1 MPNIV
6 NFLRLHHALRLTAA
20 LVASLLAGVLY
31 VALVGVS
38 IDASGL
44 RFKAA
49 AALTQ
54 RLGRDVRLDGALKIK
69 VSAHPELVVRG
80 LHVANAAGFTGSEF
94 ASLGEARLAI
104 DLWPLLRSRLR
115 IEELSGSD
123 VHLRLQ
129 RNTDGAS
136 NWTFNPPDRKPQTAQ
151 TPAAQPAANR
161 PVAELLTRLE
171 IKRVA
176 LDKLDVEFIGADA
189 KSHFFEL
196 QSLVAQF
203 PAGQPLALTL
213 KGTVEK
219 TYPYNLELTG
229 GTLADLSRFDK
240 PWPVDLTLDFMA
252 SHLSLAGTVSGSTG
266 SISFGLGTGDL
277 REFERLLQT
286 KLPAVGQTGISGV
299 IKYSPGKVALSDL
312 TGVMGSTTLN
322 GSLDFDYG
330 GERPR
335 VRGDLTLP
343 VLDLRPFT
351 TGQPVEKKEP
361 PRDFAEVYRNVAK
374 ATFSLKDLNAA
385 DADLTLHVG
394 QWLSLPGSVHDAM
407 LHVKL
412 EHGRLVVPVQ
422 ATVADVVLSGTA
434 RADASVTPARFDLAL
449 GTHDSSLGGLAQLL
463 VGAPD
468 IRGTLGRF
476 DLRLAARGDR
486 GSELLDSLDVR
497 LNVEHGNMTY
507 GNATGARPVRFALDD
522 LRLMLPAGKAL
533 QGEAHGSLLDTPLR
547 ASLHG
552 AALTEFMREA
562 RTPIDFELQAGSA
575 RAHIRGVLQPPA
587 QDSGSELAFRLSAPH
602 SSEIA
607 GWLGLKPGAD
617 AAISLH
623 GNFHSDSHSWHLA
636 EFALQLG
643 HSIVSADVMR
653 TLDDSKSLITVQL
666 TGDLVDVGELETLLP
681 EKDAR
686 TQSPAA
692 ANMIDIPILPQGIS
706 LADSDIAVRIKRIT
720 TSSPFGVRDLRFD
733 GRVRD
738 GMMLAS
744 PFAASVADIDFTG
757 AISLDLR
764 TQQPQSTLWLS
775 ADAPDIGGL
784 LKKLGIA
791 RNIDAGIDHLGLQL
805 DLHSSRL
812 GQLLEQSHLLV
823 EFDGGH
829 FTLQDANTG
838 GKVRI
843 ALDNGNLES
852 SPGAAVHLDLRGS
865 VDKVAVSIGIRTA
878 KAADLLDP
886 ARPIPF
892 EFDAR
897 ASGASFTLS
906 GDVDRP
912 FSEKEVAFALDMK
925 GSRLDSLNALA
936 HVSLPPWGPWSASG
950 KFHISRSGYEVLS
963 LLLQVGASELAGHG
977 KIDTTAVPPRID
989 VVLSAPTI
997 QLDDFRFGDW
1007 SPQGPRPPD
1016 AGTKRESLAD
1026 MREEAARK
1034 GDRAQEILNPEVLRR
1049 QNAYLTVTVD
1059 HVLSGQ
1065 DMLGSGELTAKS
1077 ENGHVVIG
1085 PATVNVPGG
1094 SAMLR
1099 LGYKPGDKN
1108 VGASLRVLVNHFDYG
1123 ILARRI
1129 DRKTEMRGIL
1139 SLDVDV
1145 SAHAE
1150 HISELLRH
1158 GKGHI
1163 DFAVWP
1169 QNMKSGLLDIW
1180 AVNVLTALLPAVDSS
1195 SASKVNCAIGRFVL
1209 SDGRL
1214 SEKTILID
1222 TSRMRVSGK
1231 GQADFK
1237 AEDIH
1242 LYVQPQ
1248 AKTPQFLSFPLP
1260 VELSGK
1266 FTDFHVG
1273 VRATDVL
1280 QTLMQLTTSIVWVPM
1295 AALFGK
1301 QTPSD
1306 GHDACLFEFEQGTDA
1321 AKVPA
1326 R

>member
-1 MPNIV
+1 MPNII
-6 NFLRLHHALRLTAA
+6 NFLRLHRALRLMAA
-20 LVASLLAGVLY
+20 LGALLLAGVLY
-31 VALVGVS
+31 VALVGIS

-44 RFKAA
+44 RAKAA
-49 AALTQ
+49 ATLTQ
-54 RLGRDVRLDGALKIK
+54 RLGRDVRLDGALQIK

-80 LHVANAAGFTGSEF
+80 LHVANAPGFSGSEF
-94 ASLGEARLAI
+94 ASLGEARLAL

-115 IEELSGSD
+115 IEELSGSE

-129 RNTDGAS
+129 TSAGGAS
-136 NWTFNPPDRKPQTAQ
+136 NWTFNPPDRTPQPAQ
-151 TPAAQPAANR
+151 KPAAEQAASR

-171 IKRVA
+171 VKRVA

-213 KGTVEK
+213 HGTVEK
-219 TYPYNLELTG
+219 TYPYDLELTG
-229 GTLADLSRFDK
+229 GTLADLAHFDR
-240 PWPVDLTLDFMA
+240 PWPVDLTLDFMG
-252 SHLSLAGTVSGSTG
+252 SRLSLVGTVSGSTG
-266 SISFGLGTGDL
+266 SISFGLGTDDL

-322 GSLDFDYG
+322 GSLDFDYS
-330 GERPR
+330 GERPS
-335 VRGDLTLP
+335 VQGDLTLP
-343 VLDLRPFT
+343 VLDLRPFI
-351 TGQPVEKKEP
+351 TGQPVAKKEP
-361 PRDFAEVYRNVAK
+361 PRDFAEVYRNLAN
-374 ATFSLKDLNAA
+374 AAFSLKDLNDA
-385 DADLTLHVG
+385 DADLTLRVG

-412 EHGRLVVPVQ
+412 ERGRLMVPVR
-422 ATVADVVLSGTA
+422 ATVADVALSGSA
-434 RADASVTPARFDLAL
+434 SADASVTPARFDLAL
-449 GTHDSSLGGLAQLL
+449 GTHDSSLGSLAELL

-497 LNVEHGNMTY
+497 LNVDRGNMTY
-507 GNATGARPVRFALDD
+507 GNGAGARPVHFALDD

-533 QGEAHGSLLDTPLR
+533 QGAAHGSLLDTPFS

-552 AALTEFMREA
+552 AALTDFMREA
-562 RTPIDFELQAGSA
+562 RSPIDFELRAGSA
-575 RAHIRGVLQPPA
+575 RAQIRGVLQPPT
-587 QDSGSELAFRLSAPH
+587 QDSGPQVAFGLSAPH

-617 AAISLH
+617 ASIRLR
-623 GNFHSDSHSWHLA
+623 GNFHRDSRSWHLA
-636 EFALQLG
+636 DFSLQLG
-643 HSIVSADVMR
+643 HSILSADVLR
-653 TLDDSKSLITVQL
+653 TFDGGKSLIAVQL
-666 TGDLVDVGELETLLP
+666 TGDLVDVGELQTLLP
-681 EKDAR
+681 EKGTR
-686 TQSPAA
+686 TRSPAA

-706 LADSDIAVRIKRIT
+706 LADSDIVVRVKRIT
-720 TSSPFGVRDLRFD
+720 TSSPFAVRDLRFD

-744 PFAASVADIDFTG
+744 PFAANVADIDFTG
-757 AISLDLR
+757 AIFLDLR
-764 TQQPQSTLWLS
+764 TQQPHSTLWLS
-775 ADAPDIGGL
+775 ADALDIGSL

-791 RNIDAGIDHLGLQL
+791 RNLDAGIDHLGLQL

-812 GQLLEQSHLLV
+812 GQLLAQSHLLI
-823 EFDGGH
+823 EFEGGH
-829 FTLQDANTG
+829 FTLQDANTA
-838 GKVRI
+838 GKIRV
-843 ALDNGNLES
+843 ALDSGDLES

-865 VDKVAVSIGIRTA
+865 VDKIPVSIGIRTA

-886 ARPIPF
+886 ALPIPF

-897 ASGASFTLS
+897 ASGASVTLS

-912 FSEKEVAFALDMK
+912 LSEKEVAFSLDMK
-925 GSRLDSLNALA
+925 GSRLDTLDALA

-950 KFHISRSGYEVLS
+950 KFRISRSGYEVLS
-963 LLLQVGASELAGHG
+963 LLLQVGASQLAGHG
-977 KIDTTAVPPRID
+977 KIDTSAVPPRID
-989 VVLSAPTI
+989 VALSAPTI
-997 QLDDFRFGDW
+997 QLDDFRFGEW
-1007 SPQGPRPPD
+1007 SPEGSRPD
-1016 AGTKRESLAD
+1016 AGTKRESLGD
-1026 MREEAARK
+1026 IREEAARK
-1034 GDRAQEILNPEVLRR
+1034 SDRAQEILNPEVLRR
-1049 QNAYLTVTVD
+1049 QNAYLTVSVD

-1065 DMLGSGELTAKS
+1065 DVLGSGELTAKS

-1085 PATVNVPGG
+1085 PAVVNVPGG
-1094 SAMLR
+1094 SATLR
-1099 LGYKPGDKN
+1099 LGYKPGDKS

-1169 QNMKSGLLDIW
+1169 ENLNSGLLDIW

-1209 SDGRL
+1209 NDGRL

-1222 TSRMRVSGK
+1222 TSRMRVAGK

-1237 AEDIH
+1237 AEDIY
-1242 LYVQPQ
+1242 LYVQPR

-1280 QTLMQLTTSIVWVPM
+1280 QTLMQFATSIVWVPIE
-1295 AALFGK
+1295 ALFGTR
-1301 QTPSD
+1301 TPSD
-1306 GHDACLFEFEQGTDA
+1306 GHDACMFEFEQSVKDT
-1321 AKVPA
+1321 KVPA